1 MSTNNLTY
9 QGGDI
14 RLKAPDTNDPY
25 GLALGWVYQQVFGRV
40 WIISATKL
48 DTEADSVISEI
59 ILGSFFCLSLI
70 RNELF
75 LNEQCFPRKRN
86 PEIENSKILPAF
98 EFHRLS
104 GQNETSNWPPLA
116 IIQIEK
122 FRTPHSQ
129 KKSELVIHLS
139 ASSKKQL
146 TLRRR
151 FCNLAVELS
160 RFSCY

>member
-1 MSTNNLTY
+1 MRSSWA
-9 QGGDI
+9 
-14 RLKAPDTNDPY
+14 R
-25 GLALGWVYQQVFGRV
+25 
-40 WIISATKL
+40 
-48 DTEADSVISEI
+48 
-59 ILGSFFCLSLI
+59 FFCLSLI

-104 GQNETSNWPPLA
+104 GQNETSNWPPHA

-129 KKSELVIHLS
+129 KNRVGHSPLSQFEETVDPSTTILQPCCRDQPIFLVLIS
-139 ASSKKQL
+139 IIIDID
-146 TLRRR
+146 
-151 FCNLAVELS
+151 NYPY
-160 RFSCY
+160 CYLND